1 MDTADLIAVARG
13 DAPGDLLFRNAR
25 VVNTFTGEIEET
37 SVVVAGR
44 RVAGLGEGYS
54 GQEVVDLA
62 GAYLLPGFINGHTHI
77 ESSLLWVG
85 EYARAV
91 VPHGTTT
98 VVTDLHEIANVA
110 GLAGLRAALR
120 ASRQTPLDLRLMA
133 PSCVPA
139 SPLSPAAAALGPQEV
154 AALSRTQGVIG
165 LGEVMDFPAV
175 IQGHPG
181 VLTKIAAARGAV
193 DGHAPF
199 VRGHRLNAYV
209 AAGMRS
215 DHETTEAD
223 EGREKLRRG
232 MYLMIREGTSEKN
245 LETLLPLVN
254 DRTWH
259 RCLFVV
265 DDRSCHDLLADG
277 DIDAIVRKAVAL
289 GLDPVRAVQM
299 ATIVP
304 ATYFGMQDLGAVAP
318 GRRANLIVADD
329 LRHLRPRHVYVD
341 GRLVATDGHPLFGP
355 GTRPPRSLLRT
366 FHVRTLEPADF
377 ALPAHGPR
385 YPIIEIIPGQI
396 VTGATVEEVPQ
407 SKGQIRTDPARDL
420 LKLAVVDRH
429 SGRTQVGVGL
439 VRGMG
444 LRRGAIAS
452 SVAHDAHNIVVA
464 GVTDADLA
472 LAANEVARLHGGLV
486 AVAGGQVLASLPLPV
501 GGLMSPDPAAHV
513 ERRLQAVEDA
523 ARSLGATPASPFG
536 TLAFLALPVIPAL
549 KLVPAGLV
557 DAARGELYDFSQ
569 LT

>member
-1 MDTADLIAVARG
+1 MDATSLIAVARG

-37 SVVVAGR
+37 DVVTVGR
-44 RVAGLGEGYS
+44 HIAGLGSGYS
-54 GQEVVDLA
+54 ARQIVDLG
-62 GAYLLPGFINGHTHI
+62 GAYLLPGLINGHTHI
-77 ESSLLWVG
+77 ESSLLWVA

-120 ASRQTPLDLRLMA
+120 ASRRTPLDLRLMA

-139 SPLSPAAAALGPQEV
+139 SPLSPAAAILGSGEL
-154 AALSRTQGVIG
+154 AALARTAGVIG

-175 IQGHPG
+175 IQGRAD
-181 VLTKIAAARGAV
+181 VLAKIAAARGVV
-193 DGHAPF
+193 DGHAPL
-199 VRGHRLNAYV
+199 VRDAALNAYV
-209 AAGMRS
+209 AAGIGS
-215 DHETTEAD
+215 DHETTDPD

-245 LETLLPLVN
+245 LEALLPLV
-254 DRTWH
+254 DDCTWH

-277 DIDAIVRKAVAL
+277 DVDAVLRKAVGL

-304 ATYFGMQDLGAVAP
+304 ATYFGMRELGAVAP
-318 GRRANLIVADD
+318 GRRANLIIAND
-329 LRHLRPRHVYVD
+329 LRRLQARRVYVD
-341 GRLVATDGHPLFGP
+341 GTLVAEDGRPLFAP
-355 GTRPPRSLLRT
+355 RTRPPRSLLHT
-366 FHVRTLEPADF
+366 FRLRRLTPDDF
-377 ALPAHGPR
+377 LLPARGRR
-385 YPIIEIIPGQI
+385 YPVIEIIPGQI
-396 VTGATVEEVPQ
+396 VTGAAVEAVTQ
-407 SKGQIRTDPARDL
+407 KDGYILADPSRDL

-429 SGRTQVGVGL
+429 SGSAQIGVAL

-444 LRRGAIAS
+444 LREGAIAS
-452 SVAHDAHNIVVA
+452 SVAHDAHNIVAA
-464 GVTDADLA
+464 GATDDDLA
-472 LAANEVARLHGGLV
+472 LAANEVAGLQGGLV
-486 AVAGGQVLASLPLPV
+486 AVAGGRVLASLPLPV
-501 GGLMSPDPAAHV
+501 AGLMSTRPLAEA
-513 ERRLQAVEDA
+513 ERQLRLVEDA

-536 TLAFLALPVIPAL
+536 TLAFLALPVIPTL

-569 LT
+569 LA